1 MTGASDTERPKILLI
16 DDSVVDLHVLLEML
30 SRQSFNLHVA
40 FDGRDG
46 VEKAELL
53 LPDLILLDV
62 MMPEMDGLATCRQ
75 LKSSPRT
82 QSIPVIFLTASTELD
97 RRIEGLTAGGV
108 DYITKPFYPEEVIA
122 RVQIH
127 LNLSRA
133 HRAPHN
139 SVKGSEI
146 NEEKGISSRS
156 LRITRAA
163 IKIIRASLANP
174 PSSSE
179 LAKMIGTNER
189 ALVAAFQSQFTLSVS
204 DWLREER
211 MRVSKH
217 LLVTTDTAIGSI
229 SEHVG
234 FSSQANFAKA
244 FRLRFGFTPREI
256 RQLAYQNR
264 SIDIDES

>member
-1 MTGASDTERPKILLI
+1 MTGVLNTERPKILLI
-16 DDSVVDLHVLLEML
+16 DDSVVDLQVLLEML
-30 SRQSFNLHVA
+30 SRKSFNLHVA

-75 LKSSPRT
+75 IKSSPRT

-108 DYITKPFYPEEVIA
+108 DYVTKPFYPEEVIA
-122 RVQIH
+122 RVLIH

-133 HRAPHN
+133 QREPRGMF
-139 SVKGSEI
+139 KGSEI
-146 NEEKGISSRS
+146 DGEKRISPRS
-156 LRITRAA
+156 SRITRAA
-163 IKIIRASLANP
+163 ITIMRASLANP

-179 LAKMIGTNER
+179 IAKMIGTNER
-189 ALVAAFQSQFTLSVS
+189 ALVTAFQSEFTLSVS

-217 LLVTTDTAIGSI
+217 LLVSTDTAIRSI

-234 FSSQANFAKA
+234 FSNQANFAKA

-264 SIDIDES
+264 SIDIDAR